1 MLSTITTP
9 TLVLNRNTCLENI
22 RTMGKKAQSHNL
34 KFRPH
39 FKTHQSIE
47 IGSWFKEYPIDGI
60 TVSSL
65 KMAEFF
71 AKNGWD
77 SITIAFPVN
86 ILDTVRIH
94 NLASSI
100 DLRVLVVNTETMNYL
115 DEKLTSKLG
124 VYIEIDP
131 GYGRSGVSY
140 LDDATI
146 KKLIKA
152 INSSENLSLYGF
164 YSHAGHSYKSR
175 SKDEILNVSIPIIT
189 ELSELKNKYN
199 LPVCFGDTPS
209 CSVLNDFGNIDEIS
223 PGNFVFYD
231 WIQTKIGSCSPNEI
245 AVAMYCPVV
254 AKYPTRK
261 ELLIHG
267 GAVHFSKDLEVRSDL
282 TPSFGQV
289 VQQNEIGWGKPIED
303 CYLKSISQEHG
314 VIACNTEFYEQ
325 TSVGDLVAI
334 VPIHS
339 CLTADLMGS
348 YLTTDGIRISNLLEK
363 RI

>member
-47 IGSWFKEYPIDGI
+47 IGSWFKDFPIDGI

-65 KMAEFF
+65 KMAKYFGD
-71 AKNGWD
+71 NGWN

-86 ILDTVRIH
+86 ILETERIDE
-94 NLASSI
+94 LAAII
-100 DLRVLVVNTETMNYL
+100 DLRVLVVDSDTVKYL
-115 DEKLTSKLG
+115 NDKLTSKLG

-131 GYGRSGVSY
+131 GYGRSGILYS
-140 LDDATI
+140 DDSRI
-146 KKLIKA
+146 KDLIET
-152 INSSENLSLYGF
+152 INSFENLSLHGF
-164 YSHAGHSYKSR
+164 YSHAGHSYKSS
-175 SKDEILNVSIPIIT
+175 SKNEILNCSTPIIS
-189 ELSELKNKYN
+189 ELSKLKNKYN

-209 CSVLNDFGNIDEIS
+209 CSTLEDFGNIDEIS

-254 AKYPTRK
+254 AKYPIRN

-267 GAVHFSKDLEVRSDL
+267 GAVHFSKDYDIRADSM
-282 TPSFGQV
+282 PSFGQV
-289 VQQNEIGWGKPIED
+289 VYQNEIRWGKPIED

-314 VIACNTEFYEQ
+314 IIACNAEFFEQ
-325 TSVGDLVAI
+325 SSVGDSVAI
-334 VPIHS
+334 IPIHS

-348 YLTTDGIRISNLLEK
+348 YLTTDGIKISHLSEK
-363 RI
+363 KI